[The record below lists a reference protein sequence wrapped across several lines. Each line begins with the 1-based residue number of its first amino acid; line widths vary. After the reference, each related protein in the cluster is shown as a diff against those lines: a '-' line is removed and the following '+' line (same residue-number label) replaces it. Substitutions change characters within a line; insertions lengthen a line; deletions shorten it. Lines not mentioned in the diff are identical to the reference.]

1 MSGTVVSLVNTVSD
15 MYELVVIAVF
25 EFWNPYLVAGDVLIV
40 WSLLVWGIH
49 VEDTKLQ
56 RVFDVLGPVA
66 GSLLVL
72 VVVVLTLGLWVGT
85 LFQTLEIQTMGSIW
99 YGINPFRLLPT
110 GVPVMLA
117 GGCAGLATEVLT
129 GPIDR

>member
-1 MSGTVVSLVNTVSD
+1 